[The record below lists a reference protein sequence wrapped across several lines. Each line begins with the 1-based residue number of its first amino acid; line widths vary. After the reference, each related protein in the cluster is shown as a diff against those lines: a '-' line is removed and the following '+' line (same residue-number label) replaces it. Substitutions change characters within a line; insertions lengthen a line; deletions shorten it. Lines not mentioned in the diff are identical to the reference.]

1 MSFRNGLIR
10 SHYESV
16 CRYAYTVVE
25 LPFALQL
32 AHILYSR
39 EWTKLN

>member
-25 LPFALQL
+25 LQL